1 MRANWP
7 PPITPTTVV
16 NGSSFAW
23 LNGFESALTG
33 RNMTTSE
40 RVIATEPSPSLFTR
54 LRRGLLGYFVKF
66 GLVGLVGLVV
76 DVSLFNLLSLSGP
89 GWWAEPL
96 AAKFIST
103 SVAIVVNWLGNRYWT
118 FRRDK
123 RSDVV
128 RELIEFVIASVA
140 GMAVTLATLWF
151 THYVLGFD
159 SLLAD
164 NLSANIIGLGLGTL
178 VRFALYRWW
187 VWRVKR

>member
-40 RVIATEPSPSLFTR
+40 RVIATGSSPSLFTR

-89 GWWAEPL
+89 GWWSEPL
-96 AAKFIST
+96 QAKFIST

-123 RSDVV
+123 RSDVF
-128 RELIEFVIASVA
+128 RELVEFVAASVA
-140 GMAVTLATLWF
+140 GMLVTLATLWF

-164 NLSANIIGLGLGTL
+164 NISANVIGLGLGTL

-187 VWRVKR
+187 VWNVKR

>member
-1 MRANWP
+1 M
-7 PPITPTTVV
+7 
-16 NGSSFAW
+16 
-23 LNGFESALTG
+23 
-33 RNMTTSE
+33 TSE
-40 RVIATEPSPSLFTR
+40 RVIATESSPSLLTR

-89 GWWAEPL
+89 GWWSEPL
-96 AAKFIST
+96 AAKFLST
-103 SVAIVVNWLGNRYWT
+103 SVAIMVNWLGNRYWT

-123 RSDVV
+123 RSDIL
-128 RELIEFVIASVA
+128 REMVEFVVASLA
-140 GMAVTLATLWF
+140 GMVVTLSTLWF

-164 NLSANIIGLGLGTL
+164 NISANVIGLGLGTL

-187 VWRVKR
+187 VWNVKR

>member
-40 RVIATEPSPSLFTR
+40 RVIATESSPSLFTR

-89 GWWAEPL
+89 GWWSEPL
-96 AAKFIST
+96 QAKFIST

-123 RSDVV
+123 RSDVF
-128 RELIEFVIASVA
+128 RELVEFVAASVA
-140 GMAVTLATLWF
+140 GMLVTLATLWF
-151 THYVLGFD
+151 THYALGFD

-164 NLSANIIGLGLGTL
+164 NISANVIGLGLGTL

-187 VWRVKR
+187 VWNVKR

>member
-23 LNGFESALTG
+23 LNGFESALSG

-40 RVIATEPSPSLFTR
+40 RVIATESSPSLFTR
-54 LRRGLLGYFVKF
+54 LRLGLLGYFVKF

-76 DVSLFNLLSLSGP
+76 DVSLFNLLSLSGI
-89 GWWAEPL
+89 GWWSEPVT
-96 AAKFIST
+96 AKLIST

-159 SLLAD
+159 TLLAD
-164 NLSANIIGLGLGTL
+164 NVSANIIGLGLGTL

-187 VWRVKR
+187 VWSVKR

>member
-40 RVIATEPSPSLFTR
+40 RVIATGSSPSLFTR

-89 GWWAEPL
+89 GWWSEPL
-96 AAKFIST
+96 QAKFIST

-123 RSDVV
+123 RSDVF
-128 RELIEFVIASVA
+128 RELVEFVAASVV
-140 GMAVTLATLWF
+140 GMLVTLATLWF
-151 THYVLGFD
+151 THYALGFD

-164 NLSANIIGLGLGTL
+164 NISANVIGLGLGTL

-187 VWRVKR
+187 VWNVKR

>member
-40 RVIATEPSPSLFTR
+40 RAIATESSPSLFTR

-89 GWWAEPL
+89 SWWSEPL
-96 AAKFIST
+96 QAKFIST

-123 RSDVV
+123 RSDVF
-128 RELIEFVIASVA
+128 RELVEFVAASVA
-140 GMAVTLATLWF
+140 GMLVTLATLWF
-151 THYVLGFD
+151 THYALGFD

-164 NLSANIIGLGLGTL
+164 NISANVIGLGLGTL

-187 VWRVKR
+187 VWNVKR

>member
-1 MRANWP
+1 
-7 PPITPTTVV
+7 
-16 NGSSFAW
+16 
-23 LNGFESALTG
+23 
-33 RNMTTSE
+33 MTTSE
-40 RVIATEPSPSLFTR
+40 RIIATESSPSLFTR
-54 LRRGLLGYFVKF
+54 LRKGLLGYFVKF

-76 DVSLFNLLSLSGP
+76 DVSLFNLLSLTGP
-89 GWWAEPL
+89 GWWSQPL
-96 AAKFIST
+96 VAKFIST

-128 RELIEFVIASVA
+128 RELFEFVIASVA

-164 NLSANIIGLGLGTL
+164 NVSANIIGLGLGTL

-187 VWRVKR
+187 VWSVKR

>member
-16 NGSSFAW
+16 NGSSFTW

-40 RVIATEPSPSLFTR
+40 RAIATESSPSLFTR

-89 GWWAEPL
+89 SWWSEPL
-96 AAKFIST
+96 QAKFIST

-123 RSDVV
+123 RSDVF
-128 RELIEFVIASVA
+128 RELVEFVAASVA
-140 GMAVTLATLWF
+140 GMLVTLATLWF
-151 THYVLGFD
+151 THYALGFD

-164 NLSANIIGLGLGTL
+164 NISANVIGLGLGTL

-187 VWRVKR
+187 VWNVKR

>member
-40 RVIATEPSPSLFTR
+40 RAIATESSPSLFTR

-89 GWWAEPL
+89 GWWSEPL
-96 AAKFIST
+96 QAKFIST

-123 RSDVV
+123 RSDVF
-128 RELIEFVIASVA
+128 RELVEFVAASVA
-140 GMAVTLATLWF
+140 GMLVTLATLWF
-151 THYVLGFD
+151 THYALGFD

-164 NLSANIIGLGLGTL
+164 NISANVIGLGLGTL

-187 VWRVKR
+187 VWNVKR

>member
-1 MRANWP
+1 
-7 PPITPTTVV
+7 
-16 NGSSFAW
+16 
-23 LNGFESALTG
+23 
-33 RNMTTSE
+33 MTTSE
-40 RVIATEPSPSLFTR
+40 RVIATESSPSLFTR

-89 GWWAEPL
+89 GWWSEPL
-96 AAKFIST
+96 QAKFIST

-123 RSDVV
+123 RSDVF
-128 RELIEFVIASVA
+128 RELVEFVAASVA
-140 GMAVTLATLWF
+140 GMLVTLATLWF

-164 NLSANIIGLGLGTL
+164 NISANVIGLGLGTL

-187 VWRVKR
+187 VWNVKR